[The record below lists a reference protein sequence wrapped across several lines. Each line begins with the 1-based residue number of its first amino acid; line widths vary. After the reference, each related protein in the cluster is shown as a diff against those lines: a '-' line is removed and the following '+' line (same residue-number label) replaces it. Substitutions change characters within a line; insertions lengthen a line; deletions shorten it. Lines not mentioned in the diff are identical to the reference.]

1 MSKILVVAAHPD
13 DELLG
18 VGGTLARHVEE
29 GDVVHTLILGQGMA
43 SRGIKDSELKEK
55 LTTLR
60 EQALRAAKIV
70 GIQQTIFENLP
81 DNRFDAIDFLDI
93 VKLVEKNIAL
103 IQPNVIYTHHY
114 GDLNID
120 HRLTYQAVITATRP
134 IEFFPKIYTFE
145 TLSATEWNFGKKD
158 DVFCPNYFVNIEE
171 TINKKIKALECY
183 QSEMRS
189 FPHPRSLK
197 GIEISAQR
205 WGMVVG
211 HQYVEA
217 FELIRQI
224 R

>member
-1 MSKILVVAAHPD
+1 MNKILVVAAHPD

-29 GDVVHTLILGQGMA
+29 GDEVQTLILGQGMA
-43 SRGIKDSELKEK
+43 SRGIKDNQLKEK
-55 LTTLR
+55 IDTLR
-60 EQALRAAKIV
+60 KQSLLAAKII
-70 GIQQTIFENLP
+70 GINQTIFLDLP
-81 DNRFDAIDFLDI
+81 DNRFDTIDFLDI
-93 VKLVEKNIAL
+93 VQLVEKNISL
-103 IQPNVIYTHHY
+103 ILPDIIYTHHF

-134 IEFFPKIYTFE
+134 IDFFPNIYAFE
-145 TLSATEWNFGKKD
+145 TVSATEWNFGKKSD
-158 DVFCPNYFVNIEE
+158 CFFPNYFVNIKH
-171 TINKKIKALECY
+171 TIDKKLKALECY
-183 QSEMRS
+183 QSEMRV

-197 GIEISAQR
+197 GVETSAQH

-217 FELIRQI
+217 FELIRQV